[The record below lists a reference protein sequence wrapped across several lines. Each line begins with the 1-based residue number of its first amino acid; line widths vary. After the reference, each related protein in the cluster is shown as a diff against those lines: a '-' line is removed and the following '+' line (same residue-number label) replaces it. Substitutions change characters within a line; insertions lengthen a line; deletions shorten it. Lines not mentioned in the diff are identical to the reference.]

1 MFRALLPM
9 NQDCSSKISVLRFQ
23 ANFCRLG
30 DLKEIMSLEGK
41 CCWGKLCRIVE
52 QLECVICQ
60 KPAPPTPHSPPP
72 IERFRPL
79 PTQTGQQW
87 LDKRQLGSFPVSQVA
102 RCKCTL
108 LAGNS
113 PISLA
118 GSVEQIRFS
127 QQSPKMLKMASE
139 SIKHALVVVFR
150 SFSQRF
156 PLGAPVCCSTN
167 RVVAGGETLMQ
178 KVRKSRVWRNSCV
191 ILCSQFSRNKQQ
203 PS

>member
-1 MFRALLPM
+1 MFHALLPM

-30 DLKEIMSLEGK
+30 DLNEIMSLEGK

-87 LDKRQLGSFPVSQVA
+87 LDKRQLGSFLVSQVA

-139 SIKHALVVVFR
+139 SIKHALLQFSGLFLNDSLWVPLSVVQQIGSLQVEKR
-150 SFSQRF
+150 
-156 PLGAPVCCSTN
+156 CC
-167 RVVAGGETLMQ
+167 
-178 KVRKSRVWRNSCV
+178 RKSVNPV
-191 ILCSQFSRNKQQ
+191 YGVTHA
-203 PS
+203 